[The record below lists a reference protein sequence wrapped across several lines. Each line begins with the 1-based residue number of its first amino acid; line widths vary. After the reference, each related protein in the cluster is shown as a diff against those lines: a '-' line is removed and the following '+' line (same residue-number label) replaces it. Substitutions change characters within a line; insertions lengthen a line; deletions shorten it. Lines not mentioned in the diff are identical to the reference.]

1 MFRKKKDVQIKLDKV
16 IEIDKV
22 NIDLS
27 PELNQQR
34 QLIQLTLEDL
44 AYLRSYRYEIQ
55 EVLPQLVQLFYSHLE
70 EIEEMNHI
78 INQHSSS
85 DRLKVTLTT
94 HIGEIFEGIIDSAY
108 IEKRYRI
115 AKRHH
120 MIGLKGKW
128 YMAAFQKI
136 FDYILEKIE
145 AESFDS
151 FSKMKLISAVAKI
164 FNFEQQIVLEM
175 FDEEAAKMKNQID
188 YREQIS
194 KAVQS
199 TTEGL
204 VSMTQE
210 MTANFSLMNGMVG
223 EMRSMSEDAK
233 ETLGDMRESSQ
244 FGKEAL
250 MNETNQLTIISEE
263 LSNSAHQMGEL
274 NQLMS
279 EISSITIGVK
289 RIADQTNMLSLN
301 AAIEAARAGEQGK
314 GFQVVASEVRQLA
327 NQSKTSAEQVEHL
340 TERLNRRIEETTERV
355 MITERDMRDSMNRM
369 HHVTDLFVKIA
380 TDSTMTDGKMNHLF
394 DEIQEVTNAIL
405 ELQHATRQI
414 ATSSEDL
421 LVSTEKL

>member
-94 HIGEIFEGIIDSAY
+94 HIGEMFEGIIDSAY

>member
-94 HIGEIFEGIIDSAY
+94 HIGEMFEGIIDSAY

-244 FGKEAL
+244 VGKEAL

>member
-1 MFRKKKDVQIKLDKV
+1 MFRKKVQSQKKLFEAG
-16 IEIDKV
+16 EIDDV
-22 NIDLS
+22 RIELS
-27 PELNQQR
+27 SELDQQR

-44 AYLRSYRYEIQ
+44 AYLRSYRAEIQ
-55 EVLPQLVQLFYSHLE
+55 ESLPKLVDLFYKHLE
-70 EIEEMNHI
+70 EIEEVNHI

-94 HIGEIFEGIIDSAY
+94 HIGEMFDGVIDSAY

-136 FDYILEKIE
+136 FDYILVKIE
-145 AESFDS
+145 SESFDS
-151 FSKMKLISAVAKI
+151 VSKIKLISAVTKI

-175 FDEEAAKMKNQID
+175 FDEEASNMKDQID
-188 YREQIS
+188 YREQMS

-210 MTANFSLMNGMVG
+210 MTASFSLMNGMVG
-223 EMRSMSEDAK
+223 EMRSMSEEAK
-233 ETLGDMRESSQ
+233 STLGDMRESSQ
-244 FGKEAL
+244 FGKETL
-250 MNETNQLTIISEE
+250 MNETNRLTAISEE
-263 LSNSAHQMGEL
+263 LSSSSHQMGEL

-279 EISSITIGVK
+279 EISSITNGVK

-301 AAIEAARAGEQGK
+301 AAIEAARAGEQGR

-327 NQSKTSAEQVEHL
+327 NQSKTSAEQVEQL
-340 TERLNRRIEETTERV
+340 TDRLNRRIEETTERV
-355 MITERDMRDSMNRM
+355 MVTERDMRDSMNRM
-369 HHVTDLFVKIA
+369 HQVTDLFVKIA
-380 TDSTMTDGKMNHLF
+380 TDSTVTDGKMNHLF

-414 ATSSEDL
+414 ATSSEEL